1 MYDTTIADI
10 ISAVV
15 DEYKDE
21 LEGVLKY
28 RALAKKARSEE
39 AHYLALVLSR
49 IENDEFTHAE
59 YLRDYLIHKGV
70 YDPDGKHK
78 DLEHKWL
85 DIIDD

>member
-1 MYDTTIADI
+1 MYDTTMTDI

-15 DEYKDE
+15 AEYKDE
-21 LEGVLKY
+21 LDGVLKY
-28 RALAKKARSEE
+28 RSLAKKARSEE
-39 AHYLALVLSR
+39 SHYLALVLSR

-78 DLEHKWL
+78 DLEEKWL
-85 DIIDD
+85 DIIGD